1 MLRRIKEFFNFPVT
15 YCRLP
20 SSHTNFPIM
29 KYYAL
34 IACAM
39 FVSAAG
45 HTQKLINDANAV
57 KRNVTSF
64 HAIEIGSGIDL
75 YLNQGSD
82 EAVAVSASKPEYR
95 DKIITEVKNGV
106 LKIYYDHDY
115 LHWGGGDRKMK
126 AYVSFT
132 TLDDLHAGGGS
143 DVYTDGS
150 IKSNN
155 LSVGLSGGSDFHGS
169 INATDLT
176 MSASGGSDIYVTGTT
191 KSLNVDASGGSD
203 FHGYDLV
210 ADNCDVDA
218 SGGSDIEIT
227 ANKEMN
233 IGASGGSD
241 VHYKGSGV
249 IKNLDR
255 SGSSD
260 IKRVN

>member
-1 MLRRIKEFFNFPVT
+1 
-15 YCRLP
+15 
-20 SSHTNFPIM
+20 M

-34 IACAM
+34 FACAM
-39 FVSAAG
+39 FLSATG

-57 KRNVTSF
+57 PRNVTSF
-64 HAIEIGSGIDL
+64 HAIEIGTGIDL

-126 AYVSFT
+126 AYVSFK

-169 INATDLT
+169 NNATDIRI
-176 MSASGGSDIYVTGTT
+176 SAG
-191 KSLNVDASGGSD
+191 
-203 FHGYDLV
+203 
-210 ADNCDVDA
+210 

-241 VHYKGSGV
+241 VRYKGSGV